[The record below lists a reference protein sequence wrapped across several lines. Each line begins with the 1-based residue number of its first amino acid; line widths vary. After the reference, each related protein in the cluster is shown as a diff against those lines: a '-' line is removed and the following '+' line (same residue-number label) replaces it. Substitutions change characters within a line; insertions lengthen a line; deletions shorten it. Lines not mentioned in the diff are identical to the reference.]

1 MKNYW
6 KVLSVIG
13 LQLLSVAGYAQQI
26 NIDSLNYITGTD
38 QARMVFDLTSVP
50 KYRIFQ
56 LENPSRLVIDI
67 LDVHLGQALSQPP
80 ASHPLFY
87 RVRTALRNDTDLR
100 VVFDLKRQI
109 NTKSFKDGSHLVVEL
124 TDKGPVADAAKSAAT
139 PSVASKT
146 VDPKTVVSKA
156 DIAKPAESKPV
167 IKKAIEDK
175 SAGLI
180 KVANRSLKS
189 KAAARKGKGIIIAID
204 AGHGGKDVGAQGYK
218 GTQEKDV
225 VFSIARRLKTLID
238 RQPGMSA
245 VMVRNGD
252 YFVNLRKRMQV
263 ARMAKADLFISIH
276 ADAFDDPTVKGASV
290 FTLSQKG
297 ASSEAARW
305 LANSENASDLVGG
318 VKLHD
323 KDDVLASVLL
333 DLSQTATQDAS
344 VDLAANV
351 LNYFGKIGE
360 LHHDSVQKAGFMVLK
375 SPDIP
380 SILVETAY
388 ISNPSEEQKLRS
400 SAYQSKMAMAIFKGI
415 VSYFSQQHTP
425 INTHMAEADTELSM

>member
-6 KVLSVIG
+6 KVLSIAG
-13 LQLLSVAGYAQQI
+13 LQLLSVSAYAQQI
-26 NIDSLNYITGTD
+26 SVNSLNYISGPD
-38 QARMVFDLTSVP
+38 QARMVFDLTSAP

-80 ASHPLFY
+80 ASHPLFH

-100 VVFDLKRQI
+100 VVFDLKKQI
-109 NTKSFKDGSHLVVEL
+109 EPKSFKDGSHLVVEL
-124 TDKGPVADAAKSAAT
+124 TDKGPLANAAKPGAT
-139 PSVASKT
+139 PSSAGKT
-146 VDPKTVVSKA
+146 AEPKTVVRKA
-156 DIAKPAESKPV
+156 DMAKPVEPKPA
-167 IKKAIEDK
+167 IKKAVEGK

-180 KVANRSLKS
+180 KVANRSLKT
-189 KAAARKGKGIIIAID
+189 KMAAHKSKGIVIAID
-204 AGHGGKDVGAQGYK
+204 AGHGGKDIGAQGYS

-238 RQPGMSA
+238 RQPGMTA

-252 YFVNLRKRMQV
+252 YFVNLRERMKI
-263 ARMAKADLFISIH
+263 ARAAKADLFISIH
-276 ADAFDDPTVKGASV
+276 ADAFEDPSVKGASV

-351 LNYFGKIGE
+351 LENFGKIGE
-360 LHHDSVQKAGFMVLK
+360 LHHDAVQKAGFMVLK

-388 ISNPSEEQKLRS
+388 ISNPSEEQKLRN
-400 SAYQSKMAMAIFKGI
+400 SAHQSKMAMAIFKGI

>member
-6 KVLSVIG
+6 KVLSIAG
-13 LQLLSVAGYAQQI
+13 LQLLSVSGYAQQI
-26 NIDSLNYITGTD
+26 SVNSLNYISGPD
-38 QARMVFDLTSVP
+38 QTRMVFDLTSAP

-67 LDVHLGQALSQPP
+67 LDVHLGQAISQPP

-87 RVRTALRNDTDLR
+87 RVRTALRNEKDLR

-109 NTKSFKDGSHLVVEL
+109 DPKSFKDGSHLVVEL
-124 TDKGPVADAAKSAAT
+124 VDKGPVANAAKPAAA
-139 PSVASKT
+139 PSVAGKT
-146 VDPKTVVSKA
+146 AEPKTVASKA
-156 DIAKPAESKPV
+156 DMAKPVEPKPV
-167 IKKAIEDK
+167 IKKAVEDK
-175 SAGLI
+175 STGLI
-180 KVANRSLKS
+180 KVSSRSVKAKTAAHKS
-189 KAAARKGKGIIIAID
+189 KGIVIAID
-204 AGHGGKDVGAQGYK
+204 AGHGGKDIGAQGYS

-238 RQPGMSA
+238 RQPGMTA

-252 YFVNLRKRMQV
+252 YFVNLRERMKI
-263 ARMAKADLFISIH
+263 ARAAKADLFISIH
-276 ADAFDDPTVKGASV
+276 ADAFEDPGVKGASV

-351 LNYFGKIGE
+351 LENFGKIGE
-360 LHHDSVQKAGFMVLK
+360 LHHDAVQKAGFMVLK

-400 SAYQSKMAMAIFKGI
+400 SAHQSKMAMAIFKGI

-425 INTHMAEADTELSM
+425 INTHMAKADTEISM

>member
-6 KVLSVIG
+6 KVLSLIG
-13 LQLLSVAGYAQQI
+13 LQLVSVSSHAQQI
-26 NIDSLNYITGTD
+26 NVNSLNYTTGPD
-38 QARMVFDLTSVP
+38 QARVVFDLTSTP

-67 LDVHLGQALSQPP
+67 LDVQLAQALSQPP
-80 ASHPLFY
+80 ASHPLFH
-87 RVRTALRNDTDLR
+87 RVRTAIKNNKDLR
-100 VVFDLKRQI
+100 VVFDLKRQV
-109 NTKSFKDGSHLVVEL
+109 NPKSSKDGSHLVVDL
-124 TDKGPVADAAKSAAT
+124 ADKGPATDSAKSAT
-139 PSVASKT
+139 PSPVAN
-146 VDPKTVVSKA
+146 KA
-156 DIAKPAESKPV
+156 AKPQAVAGKAEADKPV
-167 IKKAIEDK
+167 IKKASADK
-175 SAGLI
+175 PAGLV
-180 KVANRSLKS
+180 KVANKS
-189 KAAARKGKGIIIAID
+189 AKTKPSAHKGKGIVIAID
-204 AGHGGKDVGAQGYK
+204 AGHGGKDVGAQGYR

-238 RQPGMSA
+238 RQSGMSA

-252 YFVNLRKRMQV
+252 YFVNLRKRMQI
-263 ARMAKADLFISIH
+263 ARAAKADLFISIH

-333 DLSQTATQDAS
+333 DLSQTATQEAS

-351 LNYFGKIGE
+351 LENFGKIGE
-360 LHHDSVQKAGFMVLK
+360 LHHQSVQKAGFMVLK

-400 SAYQSKMAMAIFKGI
+400 STYQSKMALAIFKGI
-415 VSYFSQQHTP
+415 VNYFNRQHTP
-425 INTHMAEADTELSM
+425 VNTHMAEADTELNM